1 MPRPSS
7 PVYAKAS
14 TNCPYLTLENP
25 HHHRQSCLHDRRRS
39 KRWVVFSSTAR
50 PEGANR
56 DAQLD
61 NLYLCSIIRTHEE
74 LACRSRHRFLE
85 PIHNVKE
92 VETNVSPPWAN
103 PRWKLFVFISGD
115 EGADSRFGPFVKA
128 KQRRIKRTLVEPIG
142 IEPMTSSLQS

>member
-1 MPRPSS
+1 M
-7 PVYAKAS
+7 
-14 TNCPYLTLENP
+14 
-25 HHHRQSCLHDRRRS
+25 Q
-39 KRWVVFSSTAR
+39 
-50 PEGANR
+50 
-56 DAQLD
+56 
-61 NLYLCSIIRTHEE
+61 THEE

-115 EGADSRFGPFVKA
+115 EGADSGFDLIVKA
-128 KQRRIKRTLVEPIG
+128 KPATNRLLVEPIG

>member
-1 MPRPSS
+1 MCKS
-7 PVYAKAS
+7 V
-14 TNCPYLTLENP
+14 
-25 HHHRQSCLHDRRRS
+25 
-39 KRWVVFSSTAR
+39 
-50 PEGANR
+50 
-56 DAQLD
+56 
-61 NLYLCSIIRTHEE
+61 IRTHEE

-115 EGADSRFGPFVKA
+115 EGADSGFDWIVKA
-128 KQRRIKRTLVEPIG
+128 PTAANRLLVEPIG